1 VIILHKL
8 SVGMREAK
16 GNLSKLVNEV
26 KKGAEIILT
35 ERGKPVARLT
45 PVDNESLS
53 LTSRLNKL
61 EFAGLL
67 EPARRVNLKMPSP
80 LPLCGERA
88 QEFLQE
94 DRNR

>member
-1 VIILHKL
+1 LYKL

-16 GNLSKLVNEV
+16 ENLSRLVNEV
-26 KKGAEIILT
+26 KKGTEIILT
-35 ERGKPVARLT
+35 ERGKPVARLA

-53 LTSRLNKL
+53 LVSRLNKL
-61 EFAGLL
+61 EHAGLL
-67 EPARRVNLKMPSP
+67 EPASRVNLKIPSP
-80 LPLCGERA
+80 LPLCGEKA